1 MNYLT
6 EIVCRS
12 GKVFSLDRLP
22 VLTLC
27 KAREQKRHNDKQ
39 KIDYQGITPPRK
51 TKRVAVQEQARAGLF
66 WMIGCHEG
74 LVFISFY
81 D

>member
-1 MNYLT
+1 MINKKLIIK
-6 EIVCRS
+6 E
-12 GKVFSLDRLP
+12 LP
-22 VLTLC
+22 
-27 KAREQKRHNDKQ
+27 
-39 KIDYQGITPPRK
+39 PPRK